1 MTEAI
6 EQYTQ
11 ALQRARRSPE
21 TSPKERARIY
31 QKLTQASLKSSN
43 LAPRPKKQTAHAE
56 AAREYAQA
64 ALQAA
69 KESEDDCM
77 AAQVEFLLA
86 CVALWL
92 LRLQSDGERS
102 EEVVSKAKD
111 ELQICTE
118 RLKRHPEVQIRV
130 YEEQMRAYLAYFA
143 EDS

>member
-31 QKLTQASLKSSN
+31 QKLTQASMKSSI
-43 LAPRPKKQTAHAE
+43 LAPKPKKQTAHAKT
-56 AAREYAQA
+56 AQEYAQE
-64 ALQAA
+64 ALRAA
-69 KESEDDCM
+69 KDSGDDCM

-92 LRLQSDGERS
+92 LRLQSEGERS
-102 EEVVSKAKD
+102 EEALSKAKD
-111 ELQICTE
+111 ELNICLE
-118 RLKRHPEVQIRV
+118 RLKRYPEVKIRV
-130 YEEQMRAYLAYFA
+130 YEEQMRVYLGYFA
-143 EDS
+143 ENS